1 VEFIGQAR
9 QKGQSIGWRI
19 VYRANYL
26 RGQLCIPLLICG
38 RHQVY
43 PKFFVSDALHIRRA
57 IIKSFREYLPVRD
70 STHRLTINIKQT
82 NRSPPTSLHRLH
94 HSSFTLAPSISSN
107 PTLPSSPPHHP
118 YPSSNASSAQPA
130 PSPIPP
136 SSPRA
141 PNSLE
146 TWASPSSPSSSH
158 SHPSH
163 YYP

>member
-1 VEFIGQAR
+1 LGGVLFIEQD
-9 QKGQSIGWRI
+9 
-19 VYRANYL
+19 YL

-43 PKFFVSDALHIRRA
+43 PKVFVSDTLHIRRA
-57 IIKSFREYLPVRD
+57 IIKSFREYLPVRN
-70 STHRLTINIKQT
+70 SIHRLTINIQA
-82 NRSPPTSLHRLH
+82 NQPQSPTSLHRLH

-118 YPSSNASSAQPA
+118 YSSSNAPSAQPA

-136 SSPRA
+136 SSRLA